1 MRDKKLTN
9 EENEKITKMD
19 NPDMPN
25 NISGDTIF
33 VYKLYC
39 SLLEQ
44 VVRLD
49 AEVEVLKGGK

>member
-1 MRDKKLTN
+1 MRDKKLSV
-9 EENEKITKMD
+9 EEEKMRVKID

-25 NISGDTIF
+25 NISGDIIF
-33 VYKLYC
+33 MYKMYC

-49 AEVEVLKGGK
+49 KEVEVLKGGK